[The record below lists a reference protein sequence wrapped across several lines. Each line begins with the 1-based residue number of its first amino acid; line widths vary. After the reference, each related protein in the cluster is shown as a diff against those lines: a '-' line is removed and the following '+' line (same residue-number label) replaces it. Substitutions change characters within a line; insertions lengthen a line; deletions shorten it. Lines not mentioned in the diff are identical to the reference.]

1 MTISSTTAGPMPWW
15 TEPTKDQWM
24 AWVAAWLGWT
34 LDAFDFTIFLLI
46 MVPIAE
52 TFKVPLIEVTAV
64 FTITLW
70 LRLVGAVGSGWLAD
84 RIGRKT
90 PLMISILWYS
100 ICNFAAGLSP
110 TFALLF
116 LFRALLGIG
125 MGAEWPAGAALAMES
140 WPARSRGI
148 MSGILQGSWSIGFLL
163 SSAAYGLLY
172 DVIGWRGLLM
182 LGVLPALA
190 VVWIRIYVKEPEVWK
205 ENRRLQ
211 GEQNKEFR
219 APLLEIFRP
228 RVLGNTLTA
237 CLWMASGFVVYYSV
251 YGMFAT
257 HLQKDLH
264 LDAASI
270 AMPIALA
277 NLVGFLAS
285 GAWGFVADVMGRR
298 WAMIIPAAI
307 GLFITPFY
315 LFVDSYPLL
324 AGAFIVQGAF
334 LGAIYGQNPSYLSE
348 RFPTEVRATAS
359 GFCYHQ
365 GAIWGA
371 SPGRCSPCSLPPSHS
386 ASPCRCWSRP
396 SAPPW
401 CSSSPCC
408 SVPRRK
414 ARCSFRTL
422 AWPRNSPHHKA
433 TFGSIGGTAAIP
445 SQREYPLRHSTAA

>member
-1 MTISSTTAGPMPWW
+1 MASTAEAALQGPWW
-15 TEPTKDQWM
+15 KEPTKDQWL

-34 LDAFDFTIFLLI
+34 LDAFDFTIFLLL
-46 MVPIAE
+46 MVPISQS
-52 TFKVPLIEVTAV
+52 FGVPLVAVTAV

-84 RIGRKT
+84 RIGRKK

-100 ICNFAAGLSP
+100 ICNLLAGLSP
-110 TFALLF
+110 TFLLLF

-140 WPARSRGI
+140 WPARSRGF
-148 MSGILQGSWSIGFLL
+148 MSGVLQGSWSIGFLL

-172 DVIGWRGLLM
+172 NQIGWRGLLI

-190 VVWIRIYVKEPEVWK
+190 VVWIRAYVKEPEVWA

-211 GEQNKEFR
+211 REEKKEVR
-219 APLLEIFRP
+219 APLFDIFRLRMLP
-228 RVLGNTLTA
+228 NTLTA
-237 CLWMASGFVVYYSV
+237 CLWMAAGFVVYYSV

-264 LDAASI
+264 LGAAMV

-277 NLVGFLAS
+277 NLVAFFAS
-285 GAWGFVADVMGRR
+285 GFWGVVADKLGRR

-307 GLFITPFY
+307 GLFITPVY
-315 LFVDSYPLL
+315 LFTASYTVV
-324 AGAFIVQGAF
+324 AAAFIVQGAF

-365 GAIWGA
+365 GAIWAGFTGPILALLAVGQPLGFAVPMMVATSGA
-371 SPGRCSPCSLPPSHS
+371 AVIFIVALLMGPETKGKVLVSKL
-386 ASPCRCWSRP
+386 
-396 SAPPW
+396 
-401 CSSSPCC
+401 
-408 SVPRRK
+408 
-414 ARCSFRTL
+414 TL
-422 AWPRNSPHHKA
+422 ARA
-433 TFGSIGGTAAIP
+433 
-445 SQREYPLRHSTAA
+445 EY

>member
-1 MTISSTTAGPMPWW
+1 MAVSVAAARQVPWW
-15 TEPTKDQWM
+15 REPTKDQWL

-46 MVPIAE
+46 MVPIAQS
-52 TFKVPLIEVTAV
+52 FGVPLVAVTAV

-84 RIGRKT
+84 RIGRKK

-100 ICNFAAGLSP
+100 LCNLAAGLAPS
-110 TFALLF
+110 FFLLF

-140 WPARSRGI
+140 WPARSRGF
-148 MSGILQGSWSIGFLL
+148 MSGVLQGSWSIGFLL

-172 DVIGWRGLLM
+172 DYIGWRGLLV

-190 VVWIRIYVKEPEVWK
+190 VLWIRIYVKEPKVWI

-211 GEQNKEFR
+211 REQNKEVR
-219 APLLEIFRP
+219 APLFHIFRWRLLP
-228 RVLGNTLTA
+228 NTLTA
-237 CLWMASGFVVYYSV
+237 CLWMGSGFVVYYSV

-264 LDAASI
+264 LDAAMT
-270 AMPIALA
+270 AMPIAFA
-277 NLVGFLAS
+277 NLVAFLAS
-285 GAWGFVADVMGRR
+285 GFWGWVADRLGRR

-307 GLFITPFY
+307 GLFITPLY
-315 LFVDSYPLL
+315 LFTTSYAVI
-324 AGAFIVQGAF
+324 AGAFILQGAF

-359 GFCYHQ
+359 AFCYHQ
-365 GAIWGA
+365 GAIWAGFTGPVLAFLAVDQPLGFAVPMLVATSGA
-371 SPGRCSPCSLPPSHS
+371 ALVFIVALLIGPETKGKVL
-386 ASPCRCWSRP
+386 
-396 SAPPW
+396 
-401 CSSSPCC
+401 
-408 SVPRRK
+408 VPQL
-414 ARCSFRTL
+414 TL
-422 AWPRNSPHHKA
+422 ASE
-433 TFGSIGGTAAIP
+433 F
-445 SQREYPLRHSTAA
+445 